1 MKVLQ
6 NNVGLFGQLN
16 ISIKNREGD
25 LTDFFSYEIQF
36 YPPSISDMGKLY
48 LPGTK
53 SQLIPCIAPSGD
65 HEQRASEV
73 FIPYL

>member
-25 LTDFFSYEIQF
+25 LTEFFSHEIQF

-53 SQLIPCIAPSGD
+53 A
-65 HEQRASEV
+65 H
-73 FIPYL
+73 